1 MLDRYKG
8 LGYIVDKKVRKEKF
22 LTSKIRVLDM
32 SDLVKH
38 SEYEVEDGKT
48 IKVTVPIQWLRD
60 FTKTGDMLG
69 LFEDSEHRLI
79 IEKIPLPK
87 EVS

>member
-1 MLDRYKG
+1 
-8 LGYIVDKKVRKEKF
+8 
-22 LTSKIRVLDM
+22 M
-32 SDLVKH
+32 SDLVKQ

-60 FTKTGDMLG
+60 FTSPGDTLG

-79 IEKIPLPK
+79 IDKIAPPK
-87 EVS
+87 EAS